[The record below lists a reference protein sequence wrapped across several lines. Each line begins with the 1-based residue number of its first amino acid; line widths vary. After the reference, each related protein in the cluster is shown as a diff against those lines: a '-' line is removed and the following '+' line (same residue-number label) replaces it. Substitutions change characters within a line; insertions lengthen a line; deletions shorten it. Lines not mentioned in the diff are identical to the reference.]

1 MTSPN
6 QPSTATLLQIKSVF
20 DDIVDQVNKISFIE
34 DDPISIPHSYTKL
47 QDIEIAAFFSAVFA
61 WGQRK
66 TIINKTKELLTLMD
80 NQPFEFIKNHQET
93 DLKSLLHFKHRTFQ
107 STDLLYFIDF
117 LQRFYKQNNSLQV
130 AFNPYPEHTYNQKEA
145 LKYFYN
151 LFFNHNSAPERTKK
165 HISTPAK
172 KSACKRLNMFLRWM
186 VRSDDRKVDFGLWK
200 TIPASEL
207 MIPLDVH
214 VERYARQYGLLIRKQ
229 KDWLA
234 VEEITSS
241 LKLMNPDDPIIYD
254 YALFGLSILNRHDFH

>member
-1 MTSPN
+1 MTSHN
-6 QPSTATLLQIKSVF
+6 QPSADTLLQIKSVF

-47 QDIEIAAFFSAVFA
+47 QDIEIAAFFSAMFA

-80 NQPFEFIKNHQET
+80 NQPFAFVKNHQET
-93 DLKSLLHFKHRTFQ
+93 DLKSLLQFKHRTFQ

-117 LQRFYKQNNSLQV
+117 LQRFYKQNESLEI
-130 AFNPYPEHTYNQKEA
+130 AFNPHPEQVYNQKEA

-151 LFFNHNSAPERTKK
+151 QFFNHDSAPERTKK

-214 VERYARQYGLLIRKQ
+214 VERYARHYGLLTRKQ
-229 KDWLA
+229 KDWFA